1 LNLLCF
7 GRERNAKCYNE
18 YLFNEYVFHTEE
30 YGQYRKIY
38 NSGICV
44 KRLTSNKFKVDYYG
58 KFEEVIELQYHN
70 KLNKVFFLF
79 KCYWYDTTDR
89 WIRVHHHHGLVEIHI
104 KARLRNVNYVFV
116 FAKQCQQIYYT
127 STPLFRKDRSRVD

>member
-70 KLNKVFFLF
+70 KLNKVFF
-79 KCYWYDTTDR
+79 YSNAIGMIPPID
-89 WIRVHHHHGLVEIHI
+89 GLEYTITMVC
-104 KARLRNVNYVFV
+104 RNSY
-116 FAKQCQQIYYT
+116 KG
-127 STPLFRKDRSRVD
+127 